1 MTAAGENCLN
11 ADSSRG
17 MRGGETNQRTDH
29 GMTKRLPPK
38 GDQQPDLFAANF
50 ADIPI
55 RDQRDTMERPFFSLA
70 KKPRNTPIE
79 YHVGDTWVE
88 VSANA
93 KFGLA
98 TIWDADIL
106 IWASTQITE
115 ALDRGLTPSR
125 KIQFHPHNLLKS
137 IRRPTGGEHYKRLRA
152 ALERLTH
159 TAVRTNI
166 RADGKQKVASFHW
179 LESWKEVI
187 DLESGETTGMTITLP
202 DWLFDG
208 IVMKGGVL
216 TIHEDYFL
224 LTGGIGR
231 WLYRVARKHA
241 GRQEYGWQF
250 TMRQLYEKSGA
261 SSRFSDFAIDV
272 RKVIEEDTLPEYAL
286 TLHRNEEGDE
296 VVSFLPRDHLGVDD
310 PRFQGSRNPRR
321 RIARGITSKG
331 LKFHEP
337 AA

>member
-1 MTAAGENCLN
+1 
-11 ADSSRG
+11 
-17 MRGGETNQRTDH
+17 
-29 GMTKRLPPK
+29 MTKRPPPK
-38 GDQQPDLFAANF
+38 GDIQPDLFAANF

-70 KKPRNTPIE
+70 KKPRLAPIE
-79 YHVGDTWVE
+79 YHVGDVWVE
-88 VSANA
+88 VSANP

-106 IWASTQITE
+106 IWASTQVTE
-115 ALDRGLTPSR
+115 ALDRGMTPNR
-125 KIQFHPHNLLKS
+125 VIHFHPHNLLKS

-152 ALERLTH
+152 ALDRLTH

-166 RADGKQKVASFHW
+166 RANGKKKAASFHW
-179 LESWKEVI
+179 LESWTEVI
-187 DLESGETTGMTITLP
+187 DEATGEPTGMTLTLP

-208 IVMKGGVL
+208 IAMKGGVL

-241 GRQEYGWQF
+241 GHQQIGWQF
-250 TMRQLYEKSGA
+250 TMRQLYEKSGS

-272 RKVIEEDTLPEYAL
+272 RKVVEEDSLPEYAL
-286 TLHRNEEGDE
+286 TLRKNEDGEE
-296 VVSFLPRDHLGVDD
+296 IVEFIRRDQLDIND
-310 PRFQGSRNPRR
+310 PRFESRRNPRR
-321 RIARGITSKG
+321 RIGSGIGSKS
-331 LKFHEP
+331 LKFTGT

>member
-1 MTAAGENCLN
+1 
-11 ADSSRG
+11 
-17 MRGGETNQRTDH
+17 
-29 GMTKRLPPK
+29 MTKRPPPK
-38 GDQQPDLFAANF
+38 GDIQPDLFAANF

-70 KKPRNTPIE
+70 KKPRLAPIE
-79 YHVGDTWVE
+79 YHVGDVWVE
-88 VSANA
+88 VSANP

-106 IWASTQITE
+106 IWASTQVTE
-115 ALDRGLTPSR
+115 ALDRGMTPNR
-125 KIQFHPHNLLKS
+125 VIHFHPHNLLKS

-152 ALERLTH
+152 ALDRLTH

-166 RADGKQKVASFHW
+166 RANGKKKAASFHW
-179 LESWKEVI
+179 LESWTEVI
-187 DLESGETTGMTITLP
+187 DEATGEPTGMTLTLP

-208 IVMKGGVL
+208 IAMKGGVL

-241 GRQEYGWQF
+241 GHQQIGWQF

-272 RKVIEEDTLPEYAL
+272 RKVVEEDSLPEYAL
-286 TLHRNEEGDE
+286 TLRKNEEGE
-296 VVSFLPRDHLGVDD
+296 EIVEFIRRDQLDIND
-310 PRFQGSRNPRR
+310 PRFESPRNPHR
-321 RIARGITSKG
+321 RIGNGIGSKS
-331 LKFHEP
+331 LKFTGT